1 MTSLIETRTAEI
13 EAEIAKLRAEIDADP
28 ISFEESEAAAER
40 NAKLI
45 GKIDDVSKM
54 SETELADFRAEYQ
67 ETAKI
72 ADKATKVYQMRRY
85 QQTLD
90 SVLVEINTAYCIS
103 SEPSLLSPA
112 GFRLEDRVFVQ
123 PKICIHT
130 DLDPRL
136 PENNHLIPS
145 SNVTLYCNVIERGA

>member
-13 EAEIAKLRAEIDADP
+13 EAKVANLRAEIEADP
-28 ISFEESEAAAER
+28 ISLEESQAAAER

-45 GKIDDVSKM
+45 DQIDDVSKM
-54 SETELADFRAEYQ
+54 SETELADFRAEFQ

-72 ADKATKVYQMRRY
+72 ADKANKVYQMRGY

-90 SVLVEINTAYCIS
+90 AVLVEINTAYCIS
-103 SEPSLLSPA
+103 SEPSLVSPA
-112 GFRLEDRVFVQ
+112 GFHPDDRVFVQ
-123 PKICIHT
+123 PHICIHT

-145 SNVTLYCNVIERGA
+145 ANVTLYCNVIERGA